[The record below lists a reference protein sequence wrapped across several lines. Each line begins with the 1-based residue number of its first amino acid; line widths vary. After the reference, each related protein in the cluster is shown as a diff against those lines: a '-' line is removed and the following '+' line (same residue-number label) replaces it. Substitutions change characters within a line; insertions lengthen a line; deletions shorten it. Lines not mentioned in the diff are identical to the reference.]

1 MRSQLRFIMH
11 PDDERDF
18 VSHVLSDDRTFL
30 IDERS
35 GNPAPLL
42 RSIEA
47 IAGSVCSILRLP
59 SGTAPNGAGGNGA
72 PGTKKIQFLRSQIV
86 GTLITEGSIAI
97 ATGPDG
103 EAAGVERH
111 YKSLSKF
118 IKARYAN
125 AILRWYNPDLPFAPA
140 SPGHSA
146 NPSKPDPQ
154 VWVGPS
160 VHLWLA
166 EDPERRIRQHWSYGA
181 MAFLEAKPA
190 G

>member
-18 VSHVLSDDRTFL
+18 VAHLLSDDRVFL
-30 IDERS
+30 IDERAS
-35 GNPAPLL
+35 DPAALL

-47 IAGSVCSILRLP
+47 IPGSLCSILRLP
-59 SGTAPNGAGGNGA
+59 NGAGTGA
-72 PGTKKIQFLRSQIV
+72 VSGTKKIQFLRSQIV

-97 ATGPDG
+97 ATLDDEE
-103 EAAGVERH
+103 EAVGVEKH

-125 AILRWYNPDLPFAPA
+125 SILRWYNPDRPFGPGEPGR
-140 SPGHSA
+140 SP

-160 VHLWLA
+160 VHPWLA
-166 EDPERRIRQHWSYGA
+166 QDPERRIRQHWSYGA
-181 MAFLEAKPA
+181 MAFLEAKQTV
-190 G
+190 

>member
-1 MRSQLRFIMH
+1 MH

-35 GNPAPLL
+35 SDPAGPLLL
-42 RSIEA
+42 RSIDA
-47 IAGSVCSILRLP
+47 IAGGRCGIFRQP
-59 SGTAPNGAGGNGA
+59 GGAGTNGDGGSGA
-72 PGTKKIQFLRSQIV
+72 SGTKKIQFLRSQIV

-97 ATGPDG
+97 GTDRDDG

-125 AILRWYNPDLPFAPA
+125 SVLRWYNPNLPFAPA
-140 SPGHSA
+140 APGRSV
-146 NPSKPDPQ
+146 NPGGPAPQ

-160 VHLWLA
+160 VRPWLA
-166 EDPERRIRQHWSYGA
+166 GDPERRIRQHWSYGA
-181 MAFLEAKPA
+181 MAFLE
-190 G
+190 